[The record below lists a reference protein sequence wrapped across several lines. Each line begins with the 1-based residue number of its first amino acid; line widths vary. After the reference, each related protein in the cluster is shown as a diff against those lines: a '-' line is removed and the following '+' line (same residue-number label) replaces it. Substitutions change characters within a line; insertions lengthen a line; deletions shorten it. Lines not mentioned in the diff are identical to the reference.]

1 MKVYNG
7 LGGRTAT
14 LILNILAILK
24 YVYSTFKL
32 ARLLYN
38 TVLIEIP
45 YYSRNFLNSFYTQNY
60 SSIIDACPHVIHVHS
75 RSNHSY
81 IDHELEEAH
90 YYSLCYIAMYVIL
103 IPSSALV

>member
-14 LILNILAILK
+14 LILNILAVLK
-24 YVYSTFKL
+24 YVSSTFKL
-32 ARLLYN
+32 ARLFYN

-45 YYSRNFLNSFYTQNY
+45 YYSGNILNSFYNQNY
-60 SSIIDACPHVIHVHS
+60 SNIIDACPHVIHVHS

-90 YYSLCYIAMYVIL
+90 YYSFAI
-103 IPSSALV
+103 